1 MRDVANL
8 RVECSIQWRVY
19 EEERVCLVS
28 MHVGAKETERE
39 GEGGRKREVRRPE
52 IDKRAAFIELDLS
65 GSACFNLYSF

>member
-1 MRDVANL
+1 MPSKYACGCKRN
-8 RVECSIQWRVY
+8 R
-19 EEERVCLVS
+19 
-28 MHVGAKETERE
+28 ERE